1 MKSTVEQ
8 REEHVCCREGEV
20 VQRSAATTFLQPL
33 SFTCE
38 LQSEDQ
44 LSVHTGQLDDTVIR
58 KRRVALSN
66 GLFSLMSAMSTFYW
80 MDGWMDGL
88 SDVSQNNSVRF
99 SKLSNYIKHGKT
111 FVCFLAE
118 SENTAVQI
126 YAFRSMLPR

>member
-44 LSVHTGQLDDTVIR
+44 LSVHTGQLDDTIIR
-58 KRRVALSN
+58 KKRGALSN

-80 MDGWMDGL
+80 MDGWMDFL
-88 SDVSQNNSVRF
+88 SQNNF
-99 SKLSNYIKHGKT
+99 QN
-111 FVCFLAE
+111 C
-118 SENTAVQI
+118 QI
-126 YAFRSMLPR
+126 I